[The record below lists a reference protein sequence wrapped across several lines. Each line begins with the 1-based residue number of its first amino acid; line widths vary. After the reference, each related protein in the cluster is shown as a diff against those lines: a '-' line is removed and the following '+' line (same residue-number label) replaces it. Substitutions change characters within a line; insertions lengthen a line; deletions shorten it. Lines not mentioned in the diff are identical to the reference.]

1 MNTSIAAGGLALALA
16 AGSAPAGATGTSG
29 EGTSRTS
36 ATSGATG
43 TIIGGSTLLDA
54 GKADQ
59 LGRWLGAGDINL
71 RKLYSRAPGDSS
83 LAFHGAADG
92 KGPTFTLLAV
102 SNPAGNTYLVGGYDP
117 QSWSSSDGWHET
129 PLDWQRSAFLFNMTT
144 PAVYRQILSTYVLPS
159 QGLRQTFND
168 ASLGP
173 VFGSGPDLYVDDK
186 LTGSISWQ
194 VSYGNPSE
202 EGLSIIDR
210 SRGGENVR
218 VDALEVFAVSP
229 VPEPAPAAMLVL
241 GAGLLATRARRL
253 RRAAA
258 AR

>member
-1 MNTSIAAGGLALALA
+1 MNTTIAAGALALALA
-16 AGSAPAGATGTSG
+16 AGTASAGATG
-29 EGTSRTS
+29 
-36 ATSGATG
+36 A
-43 TIIGGSTLLDA
+43 IIGGSALLDA

-71 RKLYSRAPGDSS
+71 RNVYTRKPGDDS
-83 LAFHGAADG
+83 LAFHGAADA
-92 KGPTFTLLAV
+92 KGPTFTLLEV
-102 SNPAGNTYLVGGYDP
+102 SNPAGSTYLVGGYDP
-117 QSWSSSDGWHET
+117 QSWSSSGGWHET
-129 PLDWQRSAFLFNMTT
+129 PLDWQRSAFLFNMSA
-144 PAVYRQILSTYVLPS
+144 PAVYRQIPSTYVLPS

-194 VSYGNPSE
+194 VSYGNPGE

-218 VDALEVFAVSP
+218 VDALEIFAVSP
-229 VPEPAPAAMLVL
+229 VPEPARMVMLLL
-241 GAGLLATRARRL
+241 GAGVLASRVGVRRL
-253 RRAAA
+253 RRATAA
-258 AR
+258 ATR